1 MTRFIAVA
9 SGKGGTGK
17 TTTAIN
23 LGIALNNLGL
33 KVLVVDGNLT
43 QPNVGLYLGFPQE
56 LHGLTEVLLG
66 TKRISDAVYLHP
78 SGMGIIPSNTSM
90 HIEGDLSQDIGNAM
104 LNLVGKADVVL
115 MDVGAGHGNE
125 VKSILKSSDE
135 TIIVTNPDQGA
146 VNEAVRTAALAEE
159 LGSVVTGVVLNKVT
173 GNKQDIPLSKLK
185 SIINKPIISIIP
197 EDKNVRESVL
207 MKNPV
212 VYTHPDSPA
221 SFEFKKLAEILQN
234 D

>member
-43 QPNVGLYLGFPQE
+43 QPNVSLYLGFPQE

-66 TKRISDAVYLHP
+66 EKKISDTLYLHP
-78 SGMGIIPSNTSM
+78 SGMGIIPSNGSIR
-90 HIEGDLSQDIGNAM
+90 IEGDLSQDIGGAM
-104 LNLVGKADVVL
+104 LDLVGKADVVL
-115 MDVGAGHGNE
+115 MDAGAGLGNE
-125 VKSILKSSDE
+125 VKSILKSADE
-135 TIIVTNPDQGA
+135 TIIVTNPDHGA
-146 VNEAVRTAALAEE
+146 VNEAVRTASLAEE
-159 LGSVVTGVVLNKVT
+159 LGSVVTGVILNKVT

-185 SIINKPIISIIP
+185 SVIDRPIIGIIP
-197 EDKNVRESVL
+197 EDRNVRESVL

-221 SFEFKKLAEILQN
+221 AVEFKKLADILQN